1 MAPRPPKRRSPRP
14 GGSAKPTRPAVPDAR
29 ALRAL
34 ERRIARLE
42 ADAAEAVAHH
52 ERQLAAVRR
61 AADRRLTGMVREIA
75 SLRHH
80 EARATA
86 LERLLAERD
95 AMIARLSHRLAEVE
109 GRSSPAAP
117 PPSA

>member
-1 MAPRPPKRRSPRP
+1 MAPRPPKRRS
-14 GGSAKPTRPAVPDAR
+14 GVSQKPARPAIPDAR

-52 ERQLAAVRR
+52 ERQLVAVRR

-95 AMIARLSHRLAEVE
+95 ALIARLSRRLAELE
-109 GRSSPAAP
+109 GRASPEAP
-117 PPSA
+117 RPA

>member
-1 MAPRPPKRRSPRP
+1 MAPPKRRIPRP
-14 GGSAKPTRPAVPDAR
+14 GVAAKPARPAVADAKSV
-29 ALRAL
+29 RAL

-75 SLRHH
+75 ALRHH
-80 EARATA
+80 EARAA
-86 LERLLAERD
+86 GLERLLAERD
-95 AMIARLSHRLAEVE
+95 AMIARLTHRLAELE
-109 GRSSPAAP
+109 GRASPGASAP
-117 PPSA
+117 A